1 MPRVVSW
8 MAEEA
13 DVEFELRDKIDDQY
27 KVIEKHRGGMSVVY
41 IVLDEFS
48 QRRFAVKTLK
58 EELLSDRAAVS
69 RFSREAKTWL
79 NLGRHPNIVEAIIYR
94 ELDEQPILFLEYVEG
109 TDLQRLFDAE
119 ERLFPPQLLRFTS
132 QVCAGMEYVHNL
144 PIGPGDRGV
153 VHRDLKPSNLMITRR
168 ADVKV
173 SDFGLAKV
181 HGGGTRITDAGLGL
195 GTYLYMPPEQFI
207 DAASADR
214 SSDIYSIGV
223 VLYVATT
230 GQPPAQGENVGAVIR
245 NILSQEPVRPSQL
258 VNNVPEALEEV
269 IMRCLA
275 KERGDR
281 YQSFSELA
289 RALGD
294 VEASILETVTG
305 EEVWECQQCHY
316 LTRHRYQACPVCV
329 GTMHRVTYRPDS
341 QADSEIIT
349 QPTEPA
355 QPPAPVTEAPQ
366 ADAATAAAAEGL
378 YQRARKWQGE
388 GDLRRAI
395 ALLRQVL
402 AINPDHAAARQS
414 LDEAALVLVRQGS
427 QKATRAYNWSMFRG
441 NITCTGYTPE
451 VVLPPLQRRWQ
462 RQVGQWIIASPVV
475 ANGIVFIG
483 AGVGERSQ
491 SGRIMA
497 LAGQS
502 GEVIWEQ
509 NLAHEV
515 VLSACVLDGK
525 IAFFGTHNRLA
536 ALEARSGRLLWQV
549 VVAAQVSASPV
560 AWQNIVYC
568 GTDDGRLLAVSA
580 QSGQQIWEFQ
590 AEMGIYSSPLVWQ
603 GRVYVGSL
611 DHRLYALDRASG
623 RMLWEFMTGGELY
636 AAPAFHQGRVYVS
649 SADQRLYCVDA
660 ATGRQVWEF
669 QTDGPIESSPAA
681 WQSFV
686 YVGSRDRRLYAVE
699 ADSGRHL
706 WHFEA
711 GDWVNSSPAVSGRTV
726 YCGSHD
732 KNIYALE
739 THTGVCLWQYE
750 TDGEIRSSPAI
761 SGHSVYVT
769 SNDGNL
775 YCFRPRP

>member
-1 MPRVVSW
+1 L
-8 MAEEA
+8 
-13 DVEFELRDKIDDQY
+13 EFELRDKIDDQY

-48 QRRFAVKTLK
+48 QRHFAVKTLK
-58 EELLSDRAAVS
+58 EELLSDRAAVN

-94 ELDEQPILFLEYVEG
+94 EIEEQPFLFLEYVEG
-109 TDLQRLFDAE
+109 TDLQKLFDAE
-119 ERLFPPQLLRFTS
+119 SRLFPPQLLSFAF

-144 PIGPGDRGV
+144 PIGPEGRGV
-153 VHRDLKPSNLMITRR
+153 VHRDLKPSNLMLTRQ

-195 GTYLYMPPEQFI
+195 GTYLYMPPEQFM

-214 SSDIYSIGV
+214 SSDIYSMGV

-230 GQPPAQGENVGAVIR
+230 GQMPVQGENVGAVIR
-245 NILSQEPVRPSQL
+245 NILNREPVRPSQL
-258 VNNVPEALEEV
+258 VKNVPEALEEV

-275 KERGDR
+275 KERVDR

-294 VEASILETVTG
+294 VESSILEAVAG
-305 EEVWECQQCHY
+305 EETWECQGCGY
-316 LTRHRYQACPVCV
+316 LTQHSYRACPVCV
-329 GTMHRVTYRPDS
+329 GTMHRITYRPDGE
-341 QADSEIIT
+341 AESEAAAP
-349 QPTEPA
+349 QTEPPQA
-355 QPPAPVTEAPQ
+355 PAEVSEAP
-366 ADAATAAAAEGL
+366 ATDETTAAAADGL
-378 YQRARKWQGE
+378 YERARKWQAE

-402 AINPDHAAARQS
+402 TINPDHNEARQS
-414 LDEAALVLVRQGS
+414 LDEAALALVKQGS
-427 QKATRAYNWSMFRG
+427 EKVTRAYNWPMFRG
-441 NITCTGYTPE
+441 NITRTGYTPE

-462 RQVGQWIIASPVV
+462 TTVGEWIIASPVV
-475 ANGIVFIG
+475 SNGIVFIG
-483 AGVGERSQ
+483 GGAGEGRQ

-497 LAGQS
+497 IAGQS
-502 GEVIWEQ
+502 GETMWEED
-509 NLAHEV
+509 LAHEV

-525 IAFFGTHNRLA
+525 TVLFGVHNRLI
-536 ALEARSGRLLWQV
+536 ALDVRTGHLLWQV
-549 VVAAQVSASPV
+549 VVVAQVSASPV
-560 AWQNIVYC
+560 AWENTVYF
-568 GTDDGRLLAVSA
+568 GTDDGRLLAVSS

-611 DHRLYALDRASG
+611 DHHLYALDSTSG
-623 RMLWEFMTGGELY
+623 RVAWQFMAGGELY
-636 AAPAFHQGRVYVS
+636 ATPAFHQGRIYVS
-649 SADQRLYCVDA
+649 SADHRLYCVDA
-660 ATGRQVWEF
+660 ATGRRVWDF

-681 WQSFV
+681 WQSFI
-686 YVGSRDRRLYAVE
+686 YVGSRDRRLYAVD
-699 ADSGRHL
+699 AATGTHL

-711 GDWVNSSPAVSGRTV
+711 GDWVNSSPAISGRTV

-750 TDGEIRSSPAI
+750 TGGEIQSSPAI
-761 SGHSVYVT
+761 SDRSVYVA

-775 YCFRPRP
+775 YCFRPRL